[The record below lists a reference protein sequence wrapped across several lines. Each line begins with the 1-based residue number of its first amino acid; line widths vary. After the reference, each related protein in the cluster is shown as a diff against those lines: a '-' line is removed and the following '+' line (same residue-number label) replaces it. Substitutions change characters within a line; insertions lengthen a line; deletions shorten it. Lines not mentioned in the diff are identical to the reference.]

1 MNCRFKEERHNG
13 LYEHYCIHTCGPGK
27 QDNEGGIKPAYRQSG
42 QARKAG
48 VPVISSSRDRG
59 YYIAQSSSETDK
71 LLREIWARI
80 RSLLKTYWTL
90 KKRLKL
96 DGQMTLYEME
106 ELFKVKSEVFEDE

>member
-1 MNCRFKEERHNG
+1 MDYMSIIAYIPAGRENRITREELSRLTGRADRLNRKAI
-13 LYEHYCIHTCGPGK
+13 E
-27 QDNEGGIKPAYRQSG
+27 E
-42 QARKAG
+42 ARKAG
-48 VPVISSSRDRG
+48 VPVISSSHDRG

-71 LLREIWARI
+71 LLREIWARV

-106 ELFKVKSEVFEDE
+106 ELFKVKAEVEKDE